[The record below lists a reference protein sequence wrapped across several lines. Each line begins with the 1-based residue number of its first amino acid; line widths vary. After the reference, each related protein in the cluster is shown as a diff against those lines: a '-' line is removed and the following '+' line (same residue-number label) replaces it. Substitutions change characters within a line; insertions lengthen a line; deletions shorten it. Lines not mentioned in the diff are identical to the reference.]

1 LKSIKVTNKLT
12 LEVELSIQ
20 GNNYSL
26 EVDYNLY
33 KLMDKIERGYLL
45 KMQDIQETVVF
56 SEFIDNVVNDL
67 ESTNET
73 LINLPNSNDT
83 FVIREG
89 FIGYEI
95 ERV

>member
-1 LKSIKVTNKLT
+1 
-12 LEVELSIQ
+12 
-20 GNNYSL
+20 
-26 EVDYNLY
+26 
-33 KLMDKIERGYLL
+33 
-45 KMQDIQETVVF
+45 MQDIQETVVF